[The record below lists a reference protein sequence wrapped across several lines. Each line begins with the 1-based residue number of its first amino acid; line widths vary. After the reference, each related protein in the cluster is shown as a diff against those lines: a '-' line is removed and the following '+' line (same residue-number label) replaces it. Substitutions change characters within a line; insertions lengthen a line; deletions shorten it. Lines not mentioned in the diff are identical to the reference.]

1 MCITYNDVDYHYGF
15 YITKQTAA
23 GPRRFD
29 VLITKHREDQPY
41 RYSGICLNNEYQ
53 VCTSERVKPNAL
65 IDLFDKI
72 VGDTLASEK
81 EYAVRYPGESFS
93 QVIKVQEKNPDV
105 YNDFS
110 EKMKEA
116 TFLCKYE
123 DMYKDLKPYLEKPP
137 YDSGSGK
144 NKSVQPKK
152 RLEEIIPKVSP
163 HIIAIIVDSKDMY
176 LTLSFLKTNEIL
188 KGCEIKYN
196 RV

>member
-1 MCITYNDVDYHYGF
+1 MCITYNDVDYHHGF

-29 VLITKHREDQPY
+29 VLITKHKENQPY

-81 EYAVRYPGESFS
+81 KYAVQYPGESFS
-93 QVIKVQEKNPDV
+93 PVIKVQEKDPAV

-116 TFLCKYE
+116 LSLYE
-123 DMYKDLKPYLEKPP
+123 YENMYKNLKPFLEKQPF
-137 YDSGSGK
+137 DSGSGE
-144 NKSVQPKK
+144 NRPVEPEK
-152 RLEEIIPKVSP
+152 RLEEVIPEVSP
-163 HIIAIIVDSKDMY
+163 RIIATVVDSKDMY
-176 LTLSFLKTNEIL
+176 LTSSFLKTNEIL